1 MGGVTYT
8 VSCPECGKVYEIDYG
23 ATALYNP
30 VSLFVT
36 STENGGRPL
45 LEFLVSSKKIRKEAF
60 ELAEQGYTLDFDYEH
75 KLYYCRKCR
84 KIYSRFYF
92 RLYKRNSDHTTD
104 SYEPKYICC
113 RCHNQLE
120 QIEHDDCHNIE
131 VSCSCG
137 KTFTL
142 DIDSDDE
149 PLEWM

>member
-60 ELAEQGYTLDFDYEH
+60 EDIPWILTTSINCTTAENAGKSTADSISVFTKGTATPPTAMNRSISAAAATINSSRSNMTTATISRSAAVAA
-75 KLYYCRKCR
+75 KL
-84 KIYSRFYF
+84 S
-92 RLYKRNSDHTTD
+92 L
-104 SYEPKYICC
+104 
-113 RCHNQLE
+113 
-120 QIEHDDCHNIE
+120 
-131 VSCSCG
+131 
-137 KTFTL
+137 
-142 DIDSDDE
+142 
-149 PLEWM
+149 

>member
-60 ELAEQGYTLDFDYEH
+60 ELAEQGYTLDFDYEVY
-75 KLYYCRKCR
+75 L
-84 KIYSRFYF
+84 
-92 RLYKRNSDHTTD
+92 L
-104 SYEPKYICC
+104 
-113 RCHNQLE
+113 
-120 QIEHDDCHNIE
+120 
-131 VSCSCG
+131 
-137 KTFTL
+137 
-142 DIDSDDE
+142 
-149 PLEWM
+149 PLPQSARADRT